1 MKHRMNM
8 KIIQLVQKEKQNE
21 TYNAAPIFIITTIK
35 KLYIVRNKYKL

>member
-1 MKHRMNM
+1 MNM

-35 KLYIVRNKYKL
+35 KLCIVRNKYKL